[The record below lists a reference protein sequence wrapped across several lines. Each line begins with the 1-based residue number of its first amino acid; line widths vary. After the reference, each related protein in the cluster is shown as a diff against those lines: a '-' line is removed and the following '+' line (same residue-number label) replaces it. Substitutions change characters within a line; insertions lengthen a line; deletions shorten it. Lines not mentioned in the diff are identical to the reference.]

1 MTFANN
7 GIKAVLFD
15 YGNTLVEYGPMQ
27 IEAQYVALEGELSR
41 LFGHCDSSRLKAIR
55 DRQALAPYGNGYVEN
70 DMELITGELIEE
82 MYQVVPEDAQ
92 IDALVETRYRA
103 FVHAIEVSSD
113 VPSLLIKLR
122 NQYRL
127 GLVSNY
133 PCSRSIEGSLEK
145 TGLGDFFEA
154 VVVSGALGYAK
165 PHAKPFETMLDHFKL
180 YPEECLFVGD
190 NWLADVQGAKRMGM
204 SAIFISQYTPYEEF
218 KPFDDDHQ
226 PDATIH
232 HLSELE
238 TLLLPCTLRT
248 TKAGLGCTRES

>member
-1 MTFANN
+1 MTFSKN

-15 YGNTLVEYGPMQ
+15 YGNTLIEYGPRQ
-27 IEAQYVALEGELSR
+27 VAAQYAALEKELSR
-41 LFGHCDSSRLKAIR
+41 LFGHCDSSQLKTIR
-55 DRQALAPYGNGYVEN
+55 DRQALAPFNNGYVEN

-92 IDALVETRYRA
+92 IEALIKTRYRA

-122 NQYRL
+122 DQYRL

-133 PCSRSIEGSLEK
+133 PCSRSIAGSLKK
-145 TGLGDFFEA
+145 TGLRDFFEA
-154 VVVSGALGYAK
+154 VVVSGDLGYAK
-165 PHAKPFETMLDHFKL
+165 PHAKPFETMLAHLKL
-180 YPEECLFVGD
+180 HPQECLFVGD

-204 SAIFISQYTPYEEF
+204 PTILVSQYTPYEEF
-218 KPFDDDHQ
+218 KPSDGDHQ
-226 PDATIH
+226 PDATIS

-238 TLLLPCTLRT
+238 ALLLP
-248 TKAGLGCTRES
+248 